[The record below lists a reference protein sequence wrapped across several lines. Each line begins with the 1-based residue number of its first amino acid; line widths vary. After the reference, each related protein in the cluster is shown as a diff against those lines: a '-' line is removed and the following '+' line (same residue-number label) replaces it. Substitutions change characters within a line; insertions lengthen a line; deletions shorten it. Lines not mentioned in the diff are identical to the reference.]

1 VIKTIKFFV
10 IKRPATMPSLLE
22 RLLGDGTPDERV
34 VESRQD
40 DADEALR
47 DAAVAGGS
55 ANAVS
60 CAGAGRC

>member
-1 VIKTIKFFV
+1 
-10 IKRPATMPSLLE
+10 MPSLLE

-55 ANAVS
+55 ANAVT
-60 CAGAGRC
+60 CAGAGSC